1 MDITFIHWL
10 GKRKNLEGKNCEDSS
25 IYFGQ
30 KLKFSIILSSHS
42 YNYWLLYRLPE
53 LPDPSNPPGNQL
65 IAPVG
70 VDELMVEDGEHY
82 LYWYKKL

>member
-1 MDITFIHWL
+1 MDL
-10 GKRKNLEGKNCEDSS
+10 GSFLLCR
-25 IYFGQ
+25 
-30 KLKFSIILSSHS
+30 

-53 LPDPSNPPGNQL
+53 LPDPNNPPGNQL

>member
-1 MDITFIHWL
+1 MNKPLIGFPSPVPIP
-10 GKRKNLEGKNCEDSS
+10 C
-25 IYFGQ
+25 
-30 KLKFSIILSSHS
+30 S

-53 LPDPSNPPGNQL
+53 LPDPNNPPGNQL

>member
-1 MDITFIHWL
+1 MAEWTLCAYVGWQ
-10 GKRKNLEGKNCEDSS
+10 EGRTQRVSYDFCFESRNGGYICSV
-25 IYFGQ
+25 
-30 KLKFSIILSSHS
+30 HR

>member
-1 MDITFIHWL
+1 MANWIPVCGTFFF
-10 GKRKNLEGKNCEDSS
+10 
-25 IYFGQ
+25 Y
-30 KLKFSIILSSHS
+30 S

-53 LPDPSNPPGNQL
+53 LPDPTNPPGNQL

>member
-1 MDITFIHWL
+1 MFTPQPERT
-10 GKRKNLEGKNCEDSS
+10 KSLEGKKIT
-25 IYFGQ
+25 IYCS
-30 KLKFSIILSSHS
+30 KNRLITETIS
-42 YNYWLLYRLPE
+42 YRYDYWLLYRLPE

-70 VDELMVEDGEHY
+70 VDEMMVEDGEHY

>member
-1 MDITFIHWL
+1 MMFLLFQYDP
-10 GKRKNLEGKNCEDSS
+10 SP
-25 IYFGQ
+25 Y
-30 KLKFSIILSSHS
+30 S

>member
-1 MDITFIHWL
+1 MAYPSEGEL
-10 GKRKNLEGKNCEDSS
+10 GGLIGSGFVLPCR
-25 IYFGQ
+25 
-30 KLKFSIILSSHS
+30 

-53 LPDPSNPPGNQL
+53 LPDPNNPPGNQL